1 MKRQNSNKG
10 PLMKKQT
17 NKNITLNYMETQSQ
31 DTDDLHRA
39 NLQEMGSISL
49 LWPGDNMPFTEGIK
63 ELHK

>member
-1 MKRQNSNKG
+1 
-10 PLMKKQT
+10 
-17 NKNITLNYMETQSQ
+17 METQSQ